1 VGNQLEH
8 GFHALT
14 RSTDPRDDRCSI
26 HRNEGNPM
34 KKIHTLL
41 PGLLSSVA
49 IGTFAPAHADVAQM
63 LPSGETVKHLR
74 DYQVIEFRRYVTSDG
89 ERAHFAKYFDTYF
102 PEAFEQL
109 GVMVFGQFLD
119 RDQPNHFTWMR
130 GFRDIS
136 ARPIANAAFYYG
148 PVWKEHK
155 LKVNAILPDSDN
167 VMLLR
172 PLHAERGVS
181 VLPAVDPVIEEGGA
195 TGVVVA
201 QIFAVKKGSE
211 DAFAQKAEAAFAGYR
226 VAGVHEAGV
235 LVTLDVPNNFPQ
247 LPVRTDGPWLVWL
260 GVAKDSATLESSLL
274 EPMKRAEKSLDD
286 TGMLRGATERL
297 VMDPTPRSRL
307 RWFVDGDA
315 GKASQ

>member
-1 VGNQLEH
+1 
-8 GFHALT
+8 
-14 RSTDPRDDRCSI
+14 
-26 HRNEGNPM
+26 M
-34 KKIHTLL
+34 KKIQMLL
-41 PGLLSSVA
+41 PAILSTVA
-49 IGTFAPAHADVAQM
+49 VGPFATAHARETHTM
-63 LPSGETVKHLR
+63 PSMETVKHLQ
-74 DYQVIEFRRYVTSDG
+74 DYQVIEFRRYVTTDG
-89 ERAHFAKYFDTYF
+89 ERTHFAKYFDTYF

-119 RDQPNHFTWMR
+119 RSQPNHFTWIR
-130 GFRDIS
+130 GFTDIS
-136 ARPIANAAFYYG
+136 ARPIANSAFYYG

-172 PLHAERGVS
+172 PLHADRGVS

-211 DAFAQKAEAAFAGYR
+211 EVFAQKAEAAFAHYQ

-247 LPVRTDGPWLVWL
+247 LPVRTDGPWLIWI
-260 GVAKDSATLESSLL
+260 GVARDTATLESSLAAQ
-274 EPMKRAEKSLDD
+274 MKRVEQSLGD
-286 TGMLRGATERL
+286 TGLLRSAPERL

-307 RWFVDGDA
+307 RWLVDA
-315 GKASQ
+315 AVVKPSP